1 MSNIETIE
9 FFKVFCNQW
18 EMMSDLS
25 MSHEK
30 ISDFVS
36 FLLFWFILV
45 IKLRNFEYEINWNT
59 LIFFD
64 KKCMVSDLGLL

>member
-1 MSNIETIE
+1 
-9 FFKVFCNQW
+9 
-18 EMMSDLS
+18 MMSDLS

-64 KKCMVSDLGLL
+64 KKYVVSDLNMSHAKMSDFVYFNCLGLL

>member
-1 MSNIETIE
+1 
-9 FFKVFCNQW
+9 
-18 EMMSDLS
+18 MMSDLS

-36 FLLFWFILV
+36 FPLFWFILV

-64 KKCMVSDLGLL
+64 KKCMVSELGLI